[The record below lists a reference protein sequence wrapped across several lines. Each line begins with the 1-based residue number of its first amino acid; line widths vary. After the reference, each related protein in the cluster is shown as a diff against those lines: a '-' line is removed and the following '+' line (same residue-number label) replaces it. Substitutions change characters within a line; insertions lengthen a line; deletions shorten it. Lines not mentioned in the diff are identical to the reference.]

1 MKSIIKEIFIIL
13 LLIITIC
20 LIFGVIFYE
29 YIPTNKVVPSTVEAY
44 KTSNTIKDE
53 IIQEIVESPKQNI
66 TFEITDSELNIRKQ
80 DHTYTSGKAN
90 PFAAISEKPNE
101 ENINN
106 NINQNSNPD
115 SQNHFFNDN
124 SGIK

>member
-20 LIFGVIFYE
+20 LIFGVIFYD

-44 KTSNTIKDE
+44 ETSNTIKDE
-53 IIQEIVESPKQNI
+53 ISQEIVESPKQNI

-80 DHTYTSGKAN
+80 DNTYVSGKAN
-90 PFAAISEKPNE
+90 PFAAISANPNDG
-101 ENINN
+101 NTNN
-106 NINQNSNPD
+106 NINQNKNPD
-115 SQNHFFNDN
+115 SSNHFFNDL
-124 SGIK
+124 SEIK